1 MMLDPAP
8 DSVALEIVG
17 QLAGGPDTIIL
28 LGPKEPEFWPAFSS
42 SEEFADG
49 APDPLDRYSKRI
61 VGELAQDWGGKAV
74 FPSDGPPYPPFI
86 TWALESGEIW
96 SSPVGLMVHHRQ
108 GLWLS
113 FRGAVRLEG
122 QELQAPKASRSPCS
136 YCMGPCISACPVGAF
151 AGGSYDVEACKARL
165 DTAEGADCW
174 KGCLVRRA
182 CPISQ
187 SYGRLSE
194 QSEFHMKAFYPK

>member
-1 MMLDPAP
+1 MLDPAP

-17 QLAGGPDTIIL
+17 QLADGPDTIIL

-108 GLWLS
+108 GL
-113 FRGAVRLEG
+113 
-122 QELQAPKASRSPCS
+122 
-136 YCMGPCISACPVGAF
+136 
-151 AGGSYDVEACKARL
+151 
-165 DTAEGADCW
+165 
-174 KGCLVRRA
+174 
-182 CPISQ
+182 
-187 SYGRLSE
+187 
-194 QSEFHMKAFYPK
+194 